1 MLGKKIAFKDACK
14 HAKSEQMFTKPGID
28 DFDME
33 KVYENK
39 HYVVYKCEKWGYDE
53 ILDKEK
59 YGEDYYEWTK
69 EFTRRD
75 KMTQE
80 QELKAAR
87 DVKFA
92 EGAIEDLQRELNDKE
107 NSLGEKID
115 ATIYIAIKLREK
127 LSFIDEHYI
136 KEIMETYEGK

>member
-1 MLGKKIAFKDACK
+1 
-14 HAKSEQMFTKPGID
+14 
-28 DFDME
+28 
-33 KVYENK
+33 
-39 HYVVYKCEKWGYDE
+39 
-53 ILDKEK
+53 
-59 YGEDYYEWTK
+59 
-69 EFTRRD
+69 
-75 KMTQE
+75 MTQE

-115 ATIYIAIKLREK
+115 ATIYVAIKLREK

-136 KEIMETYEGK
+136 KEIMEVYEGK

>member
-14 HAKSEQMFTKPGID
+14 HAKSEQMFTKPVID
-28 DFDME
+28 E
-33 KVYENK
+33 KKKKKVYENK
-39 HYVVYKCEKWGYDE
+39 HYVVYKCAKWGYDE
-53 ILDKEK
+53 VLDKEK
-59 YGEDYYEWTK
+59 YGEDYYKWTK

-92 EGAIEDLQRELNDKE
+92 EDAIKDLQRELNDKE

-115 ATIYIAIKLREK
+115 ATIYVAIKLREK

-136 KEIMETYEGK
+136 KEIMEVYEGK